1 VRRTTL
7 LVVVYLVVGFVVAY
21 AEDYLDNVDRTKRL
35 ISAILAIALWP
46 LVLLGFDVKVT

>member
-21 AEDYLDNVDRTKRL
+21 AENYLDNVDRTKRL